1 MPNILCVGQAVQD
14 FVFGVDEI
22 PGRAEKF
29 RANRFEAVGGG
40 PAATAAVAI
49 TRLGGEAS
57 LAARLGDDRVA
68 DFIVAELEGYG
79 VDCRLVRRFAGCA
92 SSLSAV
98 ILDGKGE
105 RLIVNY
111 LDKELPAGADWLP
124 DPLPEGTS
132 AVLADTRWPEGA
144 KAMLAL
150 AKAAGVPAVLD
161 GDRPVPE
168 DTDFLRA
175 ATHLAFSAEGLQDFS
190 GSGDH
195 AASLS
200 RVAEETGAW
209 CCVTL
214 GAGGVSYVSGE
225 ETGTVPAFPVAP
237 VDTLGAGDVWHG
249 AFALALAEGRDEIA
263 ALRFA
268 SAVAALKVQRLGA
281 RAGTPSRGE
290 VDAFLAEHSMA
301 GDER

>member
-22 PGRAEKF
+22 PDRAEKF
-29 RANRFEAVGGG
+29 RADRFEAVGGG

-49 TRLGGEAS
+49 TRLDGRAAV
-57 LAARLGDDRVA
+57 AARLGDDGVA
-68 DFIVAELEGYG
+68 DLIVAELEGYG
-79 VDCRLVRRFAGCA
+79 VDCRLMRRFAGCM

-111 LDKELPAGADWLP
+111 LDKALPSDAGWLP
-124 DPLPEGTS
+124 DALPEGTG

-144 KAMLAL
+144 GAMLAL
-150 AKAAGVPAVLD
+150 AKAAGLPAVLD
-161 GDRPVPE
+161 GDRPVPK
-168 DTDFLRA
+168 DIDFLRA
-175 ATHLAFSAEGLQDFS
+175 ASHLAFSAEGLQDFS

-195 AASLS
+195 ETSLS
-200 RVAEETGAW
+200 RVAEETDAW

-214 GAGGVSYVSGE
+214 GAGGVSYVSGD
-225 ETGTVPAFPVAP
+225 ETGTVPAFPVTP

-249 AFALALAEGRDEIA
+249 AFALALADGQDEVNA
-263 ALRFA
+263 VRFA
-268 SAVAALKVQRLGA
+268 SAVEALKVRRFGA
-281 RAGTPSRGE
+281 RAGMPSRGE
-290 VDAFLAEHSMA
+290 VEAFLSGHSMA
-301 GDER
+301 GDE